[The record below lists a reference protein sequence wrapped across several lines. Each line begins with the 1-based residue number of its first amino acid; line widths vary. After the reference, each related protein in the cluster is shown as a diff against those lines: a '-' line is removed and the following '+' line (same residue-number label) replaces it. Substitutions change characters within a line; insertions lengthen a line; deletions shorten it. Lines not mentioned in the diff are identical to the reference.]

1 MFLMAVT
8 SKSNFLK
15 WILSIGIVLTL
26 FSISYFYLMM
36 PGADSQYFRGLTE
49 YFFKTRSLDAS
60 QLNLNYYQWP
70 AFFLL
75 ADIVTSV
82 SGLSLVNYE
91 FLLYALIAFLLSS
104 ALYVYAFKKHNMNGF
119 LAVAAFFIS
128 IAYFIN
134 YQSVPFSLALGL
146 LFVLLM
152 FEPHKKSAASTVIII
167 VLYVS
172 LLISHLFVP
181 VFFILY
187 SLLRSLFDK
196 NRQNRRFYRNFV
208 VFSLVSYLVVQITIA
223 NFSFDQVFKN
233 ILDTPVTYSDIYLQ
247 TVGSSFSIP
256 IDIIAQFFSRLV
268 TITSVGLCFG
278 GFILLLLKRKMDA
291 IDKAILIT
299 GIVYSALGFA
309 LNTLGYRAIAV
320 VFIPISLGAAFLFKG
335 KLKPYIGGLFLIL
348 LILFLFVPLHQS
360 FNREITFQTRET
372 YVADNFF
379 IDHYNWEKPGF
390 VIADFRTMAY
400 LQSKLNHYIYIYD
413 SWEQSGS
420 RGDGILFT
428 PQFAGAPFGNYSSVE
443 SLSQGERLDVVYN
456 DGFSY
461 VLING
466 GH

>member
-8 SKSNFLK
+8 TKSNFLK
-15 WILSIGIVLTL
+15 WILSIGLVLTL
-26 FSISYFYLMM
+26 FSISYFYIMM

-49 YFFKTRSLDAS
+49 YFFKTRSLDPS
-60 QLNLNYYQWP
+60 PLNLNYYQWP

-91 FLLYALIAFLLSS
+91 FLLYAIIAFLLAT
-104 ALYVYAFKKHNMNGF
+104 ALYIYASKKHKMNGF
-119 LAVAAFFIS
+119 LTVAAFFIS
-128 IAYFIN
+128 ITYFIN

-172 LLISHLFVP
+172 LLLSHLFVP
-181 VFFILY
+181 VFFVLY

-196 NRQNRRFYRNFV
+196 NRQNKRFYRNFV

-223 NFSFDQVFKN
+223 NFSFEQVVRN
-233 ILDTPVTYSDIYLQ
+233 ILDTPVTYSDIVLQ

-256 IDIIAQFFSRLV
+256 IVQFFSRVV
-268 TITSVGLCFG
+268 TITTVGLCFG
-278 GFILLLLKRKMDA
+278 GFLLLILKRKMDV

-320 VFIPISLGAAFLFKG
+320 VFIPISLGAAFLFKS
-335 KLKPYIGGLFLIL
+335 KLKPFIGGLFLIL

-372 YVADNFF
+372 YLADNFF
-379 IDHYNWEKPGF
+379 IDHYHWEKPGF

-400 LQSKLNHYIYIYD
+400 LQSKLNHYVYIYD
-413 SWEQSGS
+413 SWEQSGG

-428 PQFAGAPFGNYSSVE
+428 PQFAGEPFGNYSSVE
-443 SLSQGERLDVVYN
+443 SLSQGERLDIVYN

-461 VLING
+461 VLIKSGN
-466 GH
+466 